1 MGTWGTDLF
10 ANDDAVDWF
19 AVLEAEGLQA
29 AGAAVQ
35 DVLELAP
42 DYLEAPICAS
52 ALAAAEIIAALR
64 GRPSAEL
71 PPDIAAWLARHPG
84 VDPGEEL
91 TDNARRA
98 VELVLQGS
106 ELTELWAES
115 PEAAQWRDAVANL
128 QARLG

>member
-10 ANDDAVDWF
+10 ANDDAMDWF

-42 DYLEAPICAS
+42 NYLEAPICAS

-64 GRPSAEL
+64 GRPAAEL
-71 PPDIAAWLARHPG
+71 PPDIVAWLARYPG
-84 VDPGEEL
+84 ADPGEEL

-115 PEAAQWRDAVANL
+115 PEAPQWRDAVANL
-128 QARLG
+128 QARLE